1 LIALAWSR
9 GKDST
14 ATAILAKEHDLKLDK
29 IVTVMPD
36 PFKREKKF
44 VKKFEDKIGIDVTV
58 IDGPKFEDY
67 FFMKKTSKSK
77 YEGTIYGWPF
87 TAYKT
92 CARVM
97 KWQPMKLWAKKQTDE
112 VKFILGIAYGENRNI
127 QTGDM
132 SYLKHLKYTE
142 KMCYKLCE
150 EHDLLNPL
158 YKYFDRLG
166 CVRCPKQHLDSLRII
181 KELEPEKWKWCL
193 DHDHM
198 SPVRFKP
205 DYTFKEVD
213 NIIRTQKNLDD
224 F

>member
-14 ATAILAKEHDLKLDK
+14 ATAILAEEHDLKLDK

-36 PFKREKKF
+36 PFR
-44 VKKFEDKIGIDVTV
+44 
-58 IDGPKFEDY
+58 
-67 FFMKKTSKSK
+67 
-77 YEGTIYGWPF
+77 
-87 TAYKT
+87 
-92 CARVM
+92 
-97 KWQPMKLWAKKQTDE
+97 
-112 VKFILGIAYGENRNI
+112 
-127 QTGDM
+127 
-132 SYLKHLKYTE
+132 
-142 KMCYKLCE
+142 
-150 EHDLLNPL
+150 
-158 YKYFDRLG
+158 
-166 CVRCPKQHLDSLRII
+166 
-181 KELEPEKWKWCL
+181 CL